1 MTGLKQQLMSRVE
14 KDLEAIETALD
25 QSLTPHVGLV
35 RDVAGHL
42 IFSGGKR
49 IRPLLNVLSARLCGY
64 SDPFIYPFSTIVEF
78 LHTATLLHDDVVD
91 GADLR
96 RGKPVAHT
104 IYGAPVTV
112 LAGDFLLARAL
123 SIAARTGDP
132 EIIQVIAEITE
143 SMCQGEIQQL
153 VKKGDT
159 TLTEAEYMD
168 VIQRKTGFL
177 IQGACQTGALI
188 AGAPAE
194 TVQLLAR
201 FGYHVGMV
209 FQITDDLLDYTADTR
224 DLGKTVGAD
233 LREGKLTLPMI
244 HALQQASPEDREWMQ
259 QVIGNPDFSDAEF
272 TRLVDRLQFY
282 GGIDYAVSVA
292 GKHVVDARGIME
304 TFSASET
311 RETLLM
317 IAEYTLA
324 RHV

>member
-1 MTGLKQQLMSRVE
+1 MTGLKQRLMPRVE

-25 QSLTPHVGLV
+25 QSLNPHVALV

-64 SDPFIYPFSTIVEF
+64 NDPFIYSFSTIVEF

-188 AGAPAE
+188 AGAPVE

-233 LREGKLTLPMI
+233 LREGKLTLPVI

-259 QVIGNPDFSDAEF
+259 QVIGNPDFTDAEF
-272 TRLVDRLQFY
+272 TRLVDRLRFY
-282 GGIDYAVSVA
+282 GGIDYAVNIAGNHVA
-292 GKHVVDARGIME
+292 DARGIME
-304 TFSASET
+304 TFPASET
-311 RETLLM
+311 RETMLM

-324 RHV
+324 RHA